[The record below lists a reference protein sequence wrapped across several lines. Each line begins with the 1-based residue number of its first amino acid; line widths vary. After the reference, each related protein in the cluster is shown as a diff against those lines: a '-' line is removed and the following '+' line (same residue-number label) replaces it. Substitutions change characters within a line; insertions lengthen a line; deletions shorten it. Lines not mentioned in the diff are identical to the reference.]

1 MAKWK
6 IEKLFKE
13 LNEENFRLI
22 INFRKSLYWN
32 KLKEDT
38 VYTYSK
44 DVQRFLM
51 FLQNK
56 NITIQ
61 DATLETLEEYID
73 SIEAKAQRKLKVI
86 SSINIFYKY
95 LRKKRLVRKNIVE
108 DFDTKPLRT
117 QFKIDEYVKKDGEI

>member
-32 KLKEDT
+32 KLKDDT
-38 VYTYSK
+38 IYTYSK

-95 LRKKRLVRKNIVE
+95 LRKKRLVRRNIVE

-117 QFKIDEYVKKDGEI
+117 QFKMDEYIRKEVRE